1 MAGLH
6 RIVLGLARLMA
17 LLGGALLTLLILI
30 TCLSII
36 GRAGNSL
43 LHAMASAGVLPGL
56 AQGLI
61 DWGIGAIPG
70 DFELVEAGMAFCIF
84 AFLPFCTVTG
94 GHASVDVFTNFLP
107 RTANRVLEVLI
118 SILVAV
124 VLGVIA
130 VQLEQGMARKISS
143 GQTTL
148 LLQFPVWWAYAIS
161 LAGAVVTVVIGVYMA
176 FVRIYELMTGRVI
189 APNAVGADH

>member
-17 LLGGALLTLLILI
+17 LAGGVVLTFLIVMV
-30 TCLSII
+30 CLSII
-36 GRAGNSL
+36 GRAGN
-43 LHAMASAGVLPGL
+43 GVLHWMLDAGFMTGT

-61 DWGIGAIPG
+61 DWGFGAIRG

-84 AFLPFCTVTG
+84 AFLPYCTVTG

-107 RTANRVLEVLI
+107 RGVNRVLDVLI
-118 SILVAV
+118 AVLFAV
-124 VLGVIA
+124 VLVVIA
-130 VQLEQGMARKISS
+130 MQLYEGFLRKMSS

-148 LLQFPVWWAYAIS
+148 LLEFPVSWAYGAS
-161 LAGAVVTVVIGVYMA
+161 LVGAVAAAAVGCYLVMVRVYE
-176 FVRIYELMTGRVI
+176 ILTGRLIV
-189 APNAVGADH
+189 PNAVGADH

>member
-17 LLGGALLTLLILI
+17 LAGGAVLTVLIVMV
-30 TCLSII
+30 CLSII

-43 LHAMASAGVLPGL
+43 LHALVAVDVMAGA

-61 DWGIGAIPG
+61 DAGVGAIRG

-107 RTANRVLEVLI
+107 GSVNRVLDVLI
-118 SILVAV
+118 AILFAAV
-124 VLGVIA
+124 MVVIA
-130 VQLEQGMARKISS
+130 VQLEEGMARKISS

-148 LLQFPVWWAYAIS
+148 LLEFPVWWAYAAS
-161 LAGAVVTVVIGVYMA
+161 LVGAAASAVVACYLVVVRVYEI
-176 FVRIYELMTGRVI
+176 VTGRVI
-189 APNAVGADH
+189 VPNAVGADH

>member
-1 MAGLH
+1 MH

-17 LLGGALLTLLILI
+17 LLGGAVLTFLILI

-43 LHAMASAGVLPGL
+43 LHGMVGAGFLPGL

-94 GHASVDVFTNFLP
+94 GHAAVDVFTNFLP
-107 RTANRVLEVLI
+107 RMANRVLEVAI
-118 SILVAV
+118 SILFAV
-124 VLGVIA
+124 VLVVIA
-130 VQLEQGMARKISS
+130 LQLEEGMARKVSS

-148 LLQFPVWWAYAIS
+148 LLQFPVWWAYALS
-161 LAGAVVTVVIGVYMA
+161 LTGAAVAAVVGVYMA
-176 FVRIYELMTGRVI
+176 IVRIYELMTGRVI